1 MKHGKLF
8 LLFFVILFSLYSC
21 NSGNKANLD
30 VPEWYLNPPE
40 NPDYIYGIGIAKA
53 ESDGEAIL
61 LAEDRA
67 RVNIAEQ
74 ISIIF
79 YNTIKKYSDNDGNI
93 SVDYDDIAITEK
105 NDYGESRTNAH
116 IYMSDVILRE
126 KTKNGTWYC
135 LLSVSKYQI
144 QDQNS
149 RLELIDDNFIN
160 ILHLNAAELSGMEI
174 KKQEVDRNGE
184 IITVFQKNT
193 SSIPDWVFNPVKIQQ
208 EGILYGLGA
217 AKLDNDNDSIELAKE
232 RARHSLAHSLD
243 VEVKNSYF
251 YYNNYA
257 EDNTSVTSIFDHSV
271 FITQLSLYTKSKD
284 GTWWVLLQSP
294 RSMYRLKN
302 MRSPI
307 DIGEAL
313 RKIDEAFDQ
322 MEMEKK

>member
-1 MKHGKLF
+1 MKYGKLF

-21 NSGNKANLD
+21 NSGNKANSD

-40 NPDYIYGIGIAKA
+40 DPDYIYGIGNAKA

-67 RVNIAEQ
+67 HESIAGQ
-74 ISIIF
+74 ISTIF
-79 YNTIKKYSDNDGNI
+79 YNLIKKYSDNDGNI
-93 SVDYDDIAITEK
+93 SDDYDGLVITEK
-105 NDYGESRTNAH
+105 NEYAESQTNAH
-116 IYMSDVILRE
+116 IYMSDVISRK

-135 LLSVSKYQI
+135 LLSASK
-144 QDQNS
+144 DQFKDLNL
-149 RLELIDDNFIN
+149 RLEPKNNNFRD
-160 ILHLNAAELSGMEI
+160 ILSLNAIELSGMES
-174 KKQEVDRNGE
+174 KKQEVNRNGK
-184 IITVFQKNT
+184 IISVYQKET
-193 SSIPDWVFNPVKIQQ
+193 SYIPDWVFNPDKIQQ
-208 EGILYGLGA
+208 KEVVFGLGA

-232 RARHSLAHSLD
+232 RARRSLAHSLE
-243 VEVKNSYF
+243 VEVKNYSCF
-251 YYNNYA
+251 YNDYY
-257 EDNTSVTSIFDHSV
+257 EDNSSITSVYDHSV

-313 RKIDEAFDQ
+313 RKMDEAFDQ